1 MLNNLMHILFV
12 PEVTLAI
19 LAVACL
25 MYGLFSK
32 NNSFNK
38 ATNFATLSLLFTAIL
53 IYFDFSTNFA
63 LFDSFFSNTQFTK
76 FFKILTT
83 LGAAISLII
92 SKNYFIDSKI
102 NKFEIPTLLLFST
115 LGMLIMI
122 SSKNL
127 MIMYLAIELQS
138 LSLYVVAS
146 IKRNSI
152 ESAESGVKYFILG
165 ALSSGI
171 LLYGFSLV
179 YGFTGHTSFEG
190 IATSLVEI
198 DNLPIGLIFG
208 LVFVLVGL
216 AFKVSAVPFHMWTP
230 DVYEGAPT
238 SITSYFAAVPKVA
251 GLAVLIKFMFIPF
264 SNITSEWQS
273 IIVFI
278 SISSMILG
286 AIAAIAQKILKDF

>member
-32 NNSFNK
+32 NNYFNK
-38 ATNFATLSLLFTAIL
+38 ATNFATLSLLFVTVL
-53 IYFDFSTNFA
+53 IFFDFSTNFA
-63 LFDSFFSNTQFTK
+63 LFDNFFSNTQFTK

-152 ESAESGVKYFILG
+152 ESAESGVKWSFIFWNSTLW
-165 ALSSGI
+165 LF
-171 LLYGFSLV
+171 FSLRI
-179 YGFTGHTSFEG
+179 YWSY
-190 IATSLVEI
+190 
-198 DNLPIGLIFG
+198 IF
-208 LVFVLVGL
+208 
-216 AFKVSAVPFHMWTP
+216 
-230 DVYEGAPT
+230 
-238 SITSYFAAVPKVA
+238 
-251 GLAVLIKFMFIPF
+251 
-264 SNITSEWQS
+264 
-273 IIVFI
+273 
-278 SISSMILG
+278 
-286 AIAAIAQKILKDF
+286 

>member
-38 ATNFATLSLLFTAIL
+38 ATNFATLSLLFVTVL
-53 IYFDFSTNFA
+53 IFFDFSTNFA

-102 NKFEIPTLLLFST
+102 NKFEIPTLLFIFHFGHVDNDKLKKFNDYVFSNRT
-115 LGMLIMI
+115 TELISMLT
-122 SSKNL
+122 
-127 MIMYLAIELQS
+127 
-138 LSLYVVAS
+138 S

-152 ESAESGVKYFILG
+152 ESAESWSKIFYFR
-165 ALSSGI
+165 SSI
-171 LLYGFSLV
+171 FRYSTLWLFFSLRI
-179 YGFTGHTSFEG
+179 YWSY
-190 IATSLVEI
+190 
-198 DNLPIGLIFG
+198 IF
-208 LVFVLVGL
+208 
-216 AFKVSAVPFHMWTP
+216 
-230 DVYEGAPT
+230 
-238 SITSYFAAVPKVA
+238 
-251 GLAVLIKFMFIPF
+251 
-264 SNITSEWQS
+264 
-273 IIVFI
+273 
-278 SISSMILG
+278 
-286 AIAAIAQKILKDF
+286 